1 MSVELQ
7 ETFVVMDVRYGGH
20 PDDVMT
26 ATNDRLRADYMVE
39 GAFAPGQL
47 RLTYTHVDRMILGG
61 ACPTHAPITFGE
73 GSALGTPHFFSA
85 REAGI
90 ANLGGP
96 GAITV
101 DGQRF
106 ALANRDILYV
116 GRGAQRVTLTS
127 DDPAN
132 PASFYLNSVPAGADI
147 PHRLIAKADAKRIT
161 LGDAVKSNQ
170 RSLAMYI
177 HPEVTPSCLLL
188 MGITD
193 PAPGSIWNTMPPHLH
208 ERRMEAYC
216 YFDMGRGDRVMHF
229 MGRPDQTRH
238 LVVANGDMVL
248 SPAWSIHMGAGTGPY
263 AFVWGMTGENQAYT
277 DFTPVPVEM
286 LR

>member
-1 MSVELQ
+1 M
-7 ETFVVMDVRYGGH
+7 MDVRYGGN
-20 PDDVMT
+20 PADVMT
-26 ATNDRLRADYMVE
+26 ATTDRLRSDYMVE
-39 GAFAPGQL
+39 GAFVPGAL

-61 ACPTHAPITFGE
+61 AVPTDTPLVFGDGAE
-73 GSALGTPHFFSA
+73 LGTEFFFSA
-85 REAGI
+85 REGGL

-96 GAITV
+96 GVVTV
-101 DGQRF
+101 DGTDYPMG
-106 ALANRDILYV
+106 NRDILYV
-116 GRGAQRVTLTS
+116 GRGVQRVEMRS
-127 DDPAN
+127 EDAAN
-132 PASFYLNSVPAGADI
+132 PAWFYLNSVPAGADH
-147 PHRLIAKADAKRIT
+147 PTRLICRDQAKRIS
-161 LGDAVKSNQ
+161 LGDPAKANM

-177 HPEVTPSCLLL
+177 HPEVSPSCLLL

-193 PAPGSIWNTMPPHLH
+193 PAPGSMWNTMPPHLH

-216 YFDMGRGDRVMHF
+216 YFDMGNEDRVMHF

-238 LVVANGDMVL
+238 LVIANGDMVL

-277 DFTPVPVEM
+277 DFTPVPVSS